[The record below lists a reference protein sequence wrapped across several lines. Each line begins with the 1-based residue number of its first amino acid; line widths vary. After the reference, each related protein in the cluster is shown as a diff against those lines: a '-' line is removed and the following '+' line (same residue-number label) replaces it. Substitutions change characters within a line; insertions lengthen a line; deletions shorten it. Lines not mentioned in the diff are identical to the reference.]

1 MRNII
6 EIKDS
11 IYIDNKQENEI
22 FIKVFDNYYNLL
34 IANED

>member
-1 MRNII
+1 MRNVI

-11 IYIDNKQENEI
+11 IYISDKQQNEI
-22 FIKVFDNYYNLL
+22 FLKVFDNYYNLL